1 MLKVDKVICTFSLIN
16 EFNVNEIYYTN
27 SRGYIKSNNKDY
39 YIQWNDLRLSD
50 KVKFKSINNNNN
62 RLVIKKIKTIPIISN
77 K

>member
-1 MLKVDKVICTFSLIN
+1 MLKVDKVICTFSLIK
-16 EFNVNEIYYTN
+16 EFNVNEIYN
-27 SRGYIKSNNKDY
+27 PNIRGYIKSNNKDY

-50 KVKFKSINNNNN
+50 KVKFKPINNDN